1 MISSKKILI
10 TGGAGFIG
18 SNMANLLSENN
29 EITVLD
35 DFSGGTL
42 KNLEESKVGKSIK
55 VIRGDITKRD
65 FFFKLE
71 KDFDLVVHL
80 AANSDVRSGSEDTEI
95 DMQTN
100 VIGTHNVLEFMRR
113 SDIKQLLFS
122 STSTVYGEVDMIPT
136 PENYGPELP
145 ISLYGASKLAN
156 EGYIWSYYHYYNIR
170 PLIYRF
176 ANVVGRNST
185 HGVIHDFVI
194 KLQKNPSELE
204 ILGDGT
210 QEKSYIHVDDCIN
223 AMLHV
228 YENSTKGDVVNL
240 GNDQRTSVKTIA
252 QAVCSEMGLK
262 DVNFKYTGGSDGRGW
277 KGDIKI
283 AQLATEKIRKYGYVN
298 RLDSDES
305 VALAVKEIYA
315 QMKSYL

>member
-42 KNLEESKVGKSIK
+42 KNLDESKVGKSIK

-122 STSTVYGEVDMIPT
+122 STSTVYGEASEIPT

-156 EGYIWSYYHYYNIR
+156 EGYIWSYYHYYGIR
-170 PLIYRF
+170 PLIFRF

-194 KLQKNPSELE
+194 KLQKNPCLVRHHIQPAGQPPAIQIPSEVYSS
-204 ILGDGT
+204 
-210 QEKSYIHVDDCIN
+210 SYCK
-223 AMLHV
+223 L
-228 YENSTKGDVVNL
+228 
-240 GNDQRTSVKTIA
+240 
-252 QAVCSEMGLK
+252 
-262 DVNFKYTGGSDGRGW
+262 
-277 KGDIKI
+277 
-283 AQLATEKIRKYGYVN
+283 LAN
-298 RLDSDES
+298 PW
-305 VALAVKEIYA
+305 IY
-315 QMKSYL
+315 SH

>member
-42 KNLEESKVGKSIK
+42 KNLDESKVGKSIK

-80 AANSDVRSGSEDTEI
+80 AANSDVRSGSDDPEI

-100 VIGTHNVLEFMRR
+100 VIGTHNVLEFIRR

-122 STSTVYGEVDMIPT
+122 STS
-136 PENYGPELP
+136 LKP
-145 ISLYGASKLAN
+145 I
-156 EGYIWSYYHYYNIR
+156 
-170 PLIYRF
+170 
-176 ANVVGRNST
+176 
-185 HGVIHDFVI
+185 
-194 KLQKNPSELE
+194 
-204 ILGDGT
+204 
-210 QEKSYIHVDDCIN
+210 
-223 AMLHV
+223 
-228 YENSTKGDVVNL
+228 
-240 GNDQRTSVKTIA
+240 
-252 QAVCSEMGLK
+252 
-262 DVNFKYTGGSDGRGW
+262 
-277 KGDIKI
+277 
-283 AQLATEKIRKYGYVN
+283 
-298 RLDSDES
+298 
-305 VALAVKEIYA
+305 
-315 QMKSYL
+315 